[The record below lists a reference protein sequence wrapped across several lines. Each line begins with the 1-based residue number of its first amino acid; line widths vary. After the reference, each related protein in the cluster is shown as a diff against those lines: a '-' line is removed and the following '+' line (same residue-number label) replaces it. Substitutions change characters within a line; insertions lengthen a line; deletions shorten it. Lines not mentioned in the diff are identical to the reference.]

1 MVYGWLLTLPAAA
14 LMGGIAAAIAITG
27 TIGLVVVF
35 VALVA
40 GSATIWTISRRAP
53 VSSENV
59 NDSRDVV
66 INPDKS
72 TVDSEKST
80 LPA

>member
-1 MVYGWLLTLPAAA
+1 LI
-14 LMGGIAAAIAITG
+14 GGLSAAIAITG
-27 TIGLVVVF
+27 TIGLVIVF

-40 GSATIWTISRRAP
+40 GAATIWTISRRAP

-59 NDSRDVV
+59 NDSPDVV
-66 INPDKS
+66 INPEK
-72 TVDSEKST
+72 VDTEKST